1 MKENVVTKPLFVAF
15 NDLMTVMGKRGN
27 KLYSKRPRERS
38 GEDEV
43 GTKGKKKRMCAIAIA
58 VDDDILPS
66 TSDISR
72 VLNSLGL
79 HAHALVS
86 DSPEGEGFQHGGGS
100 EKDTVSSSL
109 PSPLALSI
117 FLPFPLIPL
126 FSRSLTN
133 RCHAVACDRVSSR
146 ISSIVMSSSSHL
158 RRHLPAVRKCV

>member
-1 MKENVVTKPLFVAF
+1 
-15 NDLMTVMGKRGN
+15 MTVMGKRGN
-27 KLYSKRPRERS
+27 KLSSKRPREKS

-43 GTKGKKKRMCAIAIA
+43 GTKGKKKQTCAIAIA

-100 EKDTVSSSL
+100 EKDTIS
-109 PSPLALSI
+109 LSI
-117 FLPFPLIPL
+117 SLPFPPIPF

-133 RCHAVACDRVSSR
+133 HRHAAACDHISSR
-146 ISSIVMSSSSHL
+146 ISFIAMSSSSHF
-158 RRHLPAVRKCV
+158 RRHLPADICVNACKGLKNVGQ

>member
-1 MKENVVTKPLFVAF
+1 MQGNVVTKLLFVTF
-15 NDLMTVMGKRGN
+15 NDLITVMGKRGN
-27 KLYSKRPRERS
+27 KLQSKRPRERN
-38 GEDEV
+38 GEAEV
-43 GTKGKKKRMCAIAIA
+43 ATKGKKKRTCAIAIA

-100 EKDTVSSSL
+100 EKDTV
-109 PSPLALSI
+109 PLSI
-117 FLPFPLIPL
+117 SLPFPPVPF

-133 RCHAVACDRVSSR
+133 RRHAAPRDRVSSR
-146 ISSIVMSSSSHL
+146 ISSIAMSSSSLL
-158 RRHLPAVRKCV
+158 RRHSPAMRKCV

>member
-1 MKENVVTKPLFVAF
+1 MKKNVVTKPLFAIF
-15 NDLMTVMGKRGN
+15 NDLMTVMGKSGN
-27 KLYSKRPRERS
+27 KLYSKRPRERN

-43 GTKGKKKRMCAIAIA
+43 GTEGKKKRTCAIAIA

-86 DSPEGEGFQHGGGS
+86 GSPEGEGFQHGGGS
-100 EKDTVSSSL
+100 EKDTVSLSV
-109 PSPLALSI
+109 SPTS
-117 FLPFPLIPL
+117 LPFPPPCPF

-133 RCHAVACDRVSSR
+133 YRHAVPCDRVSSR
-146 ISSIVMSSSSHL
+146 ISSIAMSSSSLL
-158 RRHLPAVRKCV
+158 RRRFAGHA